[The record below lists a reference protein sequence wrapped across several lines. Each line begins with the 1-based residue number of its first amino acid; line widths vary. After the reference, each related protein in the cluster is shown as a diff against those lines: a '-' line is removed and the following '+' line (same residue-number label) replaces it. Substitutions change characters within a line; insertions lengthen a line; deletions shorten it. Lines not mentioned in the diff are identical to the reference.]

1 MATITLSTLDTNA
14 PREYHRYALIF
25 GCPDEAVTSTRKA
38 LHEVIKKTVAELPVL
53 AGNVSTGED
62 GKTEIHVTHQ
72 QIEQYKAKVVNTM
85 ISHADLCREK
95 IAPRLLFRESM
106 TPLADRPAQGSAP
119 ASAFQANFLA
129 NGLVLVIYLHRQVAD
144 IHGIGTIL
152 RLMSEGLPERQLTE
166 EDLILECAQASFHR
180 ENLSSSE
187 GATPRLARNRLGQQK
202 QQFVSGR
209 QASAQQ
215 QIAQQQ
221 LQQHHITTG
230 QGQHTVGQTQPTRFT
245 NNIASVV
252 QSANTAS
259 AVFSFKLEHIEITRS
274 LVNARRETKNI
285 NGHVDD
291 EHVLLAIVWKMIIR
305 AKYPHGSIPGKD
317 KTSLAVPIDIR
328 KGKHLTH

>member
-95 IAPRLLFRESM
+95 IAPRLLFRKSM

-180 ENLSSSE
+180 ENLLARRVQHHAWLGTVWDSRSSSLCLD
-187 GATPRLARNRLGQQK
+187 GKQAHSSRSRSSSSSSITLPPAKGSIRWARHSQPDLLTTSPVWYSQRTQLRLCSPSN
-202 QQFVSGR
+202 S
-209 QASAQQ
+209 
-215 QIAQQQ
+215 
-221 LQQHHITTG
+221 
-230 QGQHTVGQTQPTRFT
+230 
-245 NNIASVV
+245 NIS
-252 QSANTAS
+252 
-259 AVFSFKLEHIEITRS
+259 RS
-274 LVNARRETKNI
+274 LVALSTLAARPR
-285 NGHVDD
+285 
-291 EHVLLAIVWKMIIR
+291 
-305 AKYPHGSIPGKD
+305 
-317 KTSLAVPIDIR
+317 TSMAT
-328 KGKHLTH
+328 LTMSTSSLPLSGR